1 MFSDRKKNRSLSVS
15 LIMFHARARYISRV
29 REEITGRESGR
40 AAETKFKP
48 IESEELIKDIDFPQ
62 VLGVWSTSYIPKG
75 TRFGPLVGH
84 VYTKDSVP
92 ADANRKYFW
101 RVRIVRAPP
110 FKKKKKKKNT
120 TLAGISQAIGY
131 HIVGKSRWMGL
142 TETGRGGEGEKKTRG
157 RRKGRG
163 KDRERSLQ
171 RPETGFSRSSEP

>member
-1 MFSDRKKNRSLSVS
+1 MCIVFSDRKKNRSLPVS

-110 FKKKKKKKNT
+110 FKKKKKKK
-120 TLAGISQAIGY
+120 Y
-131 HIVGKSRWMGL
+131 HVSRYFASDRL
-142 TETGRGGEGEKKTRG
+142 SH
-157 RRKGRG
+157 RRQV
-163 KDRERSLQ
+163 SLDG
-171 RPETGFSRSSEP
+171 TD

>member
-1 MFSDRKKNRSLSVS
+1 MKRSIRGNVRKYITADKNDRFNRVFQRCVLCS
-15 LIMFHARARYISRV
+15 LIEKKKSISSGFSYNVSRSSKYISRV

-110 FKKKKKKKNT
+110 FKKKKKKK
-120 TLAGISQAIGY
+120 IP
-131 HIVGKSRWMGL
+131 R
-142 TETGRGGEGEKKTRG
+142 
-157 RRKGRG
+157 
-163 KDRERSLQ
+163 
-171 RPETGFSRSSEP
+171 